1 MSHDL
6 PELTDLPD
14 TPQAQA
20 RQICRRCEHYFVTHD
35 PIFRHGCRAMD
46 FKGVRLPGL
55 DVLETTG
62 HLCVT
67 CQPKD

>member
-1 MSHDL
+1 MSHNL
-6 PELTDLPD
+6 PEPPG

-20 RQICRRCEHYFVTHD
+20 RLLCRRCAHYFITHD
-35 PIFRHGCRAMD
+35 PVFRHGCRAMD

-62 HLCVT
+62 QLCMT
-67 CQPKD
+67 FQPKD